1 MIRQFLSR
9 KSFFNGNFKVLQI
22 LSAHL
27 QTLRGFFFGD
37 TSGTTTQS
45 CTINGETLISPCINR
60 VVETSWPS
68 AGVWAVTLAA
78 SLQGSSAVTTVID
91 VTVTSSFSPPS
102 GSSVARNEIRTLSLS
117 GWNTIVNALYVLK
130 NNGVHD
136 HFVYLHEVR
145 NLPLFSLPFPASVR
159 VRYHVSSACFLFPPP
174 PR

>member
-1 MIRQFLSR
+1 MMIRQFLSR

-22 LSAHL
+22 FSAHL
-27 QTLRGFFFGD
+27 QTKVFLC
-37 TSGTTTQS
+37 TSGTSTQS
-45 CTINGETLISPCINR
+45 CTINGEALVSPCINR
-60 VVETSWPS
+60 VVETSWPA

-130 NNGVHD
+130 NNGIHD

-145 NLPLFSLPFPASVR
+145 NSPFILSLLCSR
-159 VRYHVSSACFLFPPP
+159 QLTHVRYQVSCACFFLFPFC
-174 PR
+174 